1 MTQKNNME
9 KRIEETLN
17 SLDSIQRAAPQP
29 FFYTRLKARIEQAE
43 KGTWEM
49 VSSFITRPAMLFA
62 TVCMVLVLNAAILYK
77 SHLSSAHITSEQL
90 EQMPG
95 DAYDVA
101 SNTNTT
107 IYNIWSQ
114 DNNEQRVE
122 K

>member
-1 MTQKNNME
+1 ME
-9 KRIEETLN
+9 KRIEEALN
-17 SLDSIQRAAPQP
+17 SLDSIQRATPQP
-29 FFYTRLKARIEQAE
+29 FFYTRLKARLEQTE
-43 KGTWEM
+43 KGPWEM

-62 TVCMVLVLNAAILYK
+62 TVCMVLLLNVAVLYK
-77 SHLSSAHITSEQL
+77 SHLSSSRITTEQL
-90 EQMPG
+90 EQMPS

-114 DNNEQRVE
+114 DNEQRVQ